1 MDYAQL
7 GWYLLPAVL
16 AGLGFG
22 YFLLPK
28 DGWPLIGKRP
38 PFWTLPF
45 VIIFLALFFG
55 VLVRLIAN
63 VFFEGSVDSINKLL
77 LGLAGLLS
85 APFLVWRTWI
95 ADRQRHIGQ
104 EELYTG
110 LLVRA
115 VEQLGATREE
125 KKSREISD
133 GEGKTKVETIT
144 ETVPNTEVRLG
155 AIYALEKLAR
165 DYEPLHWPIMEI
177 LCAYVRKNAGPPTPC
192 SDEVREAYAKQ
203 HKDYEIFDLESMN
216 NYLEIVRRREAE
228 IRPPLPDVQAA
239 LTAMGRRSKQQ
250 RDFEKRK
257 SIEDDVAGEHSFRL
271 DLSACNLGFVD
282 LRGLHFEDANFERS
296 CFECASL
303 QGAHLN

>member
-1 MDYAQL
+1 MILKPILREFSGRWITRNWVGICFRPFWRGLALAISATQGRLAADRQKA
-7 GWYLLPAVL
+7 AVL
-16 AGLGFG
+16 DASLRH
-22 YFLLPK
+22 YLS
-28 DGWPLIGKRP
+28 
-38 PFWTLPF
+38 
-45 VIIFLALFFG
+45 
-55 VLVRLIAN
+55 
-63 VFFEGSVDSINKLL
+63 GSVFWRSCPADRQCLFRRV
-77 LGLAGLLS
+77 GRQHQQAAARPRGLLS

-192 SDEVREAYAKQ
+192 SDEVREAYAN
-203 HKDYEIFDLESMN
+203 S
-216 NYLEIVRRREAE
+216 
-228 IRPPLPDVQAA
+228 IR
-239 LTAMGRRSKQQ
+239 TM
-250 RDFEKRK
+250 K
-257 SIEDDVAGEHSFRL
+257 SLI
-271 DLSACNLGFVD
+271 
-282 LRGLHFEDANFERS
+282 
-296 CFECASL
+296 
-303 QGAHLN
+303 